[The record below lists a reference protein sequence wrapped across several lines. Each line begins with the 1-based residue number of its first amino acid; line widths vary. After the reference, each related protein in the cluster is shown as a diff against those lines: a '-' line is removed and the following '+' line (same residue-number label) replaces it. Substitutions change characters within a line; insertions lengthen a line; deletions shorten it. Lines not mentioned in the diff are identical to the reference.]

1 MVWASGPIVGAP
13 GDRSPVPASPSFPP
27 DAEPERPRRTS
38 RSCSSEEEE
47 LAVADHFIAS
57 VSMMNQRV
65 SGRIL
70 NPDKVELF
78 TLDRADVLTTEQSK
92 QLHAPLI
99 TPLSSCERTQHRP
112 LPVTRKWPI
121 VLVGRQGLEPWTR

>member
-1 MVWASGPIVGAP
+1 MIWPYD
-13 GDRSPVPASPSFPP
+13 DRCRLIGENVYEP
-27 DAEPERPRRTS
+27 D
-38 RSCSSEEEE
+38 
-47 LAVADHFIAS
+47 
-57 VSMMNQRV
+57 
-65 SGRIL
+65 
-70 NPDKVELF
+70 PDKVELF